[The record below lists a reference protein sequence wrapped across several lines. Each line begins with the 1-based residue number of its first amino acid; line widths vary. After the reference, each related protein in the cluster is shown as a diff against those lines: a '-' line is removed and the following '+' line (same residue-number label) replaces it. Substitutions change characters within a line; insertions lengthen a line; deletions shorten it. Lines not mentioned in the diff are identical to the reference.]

1 MPPVR
6 MRGDGRKAKNPGKT
20 LLRIFGFMK
29 HYIPNLI
36 LVLLCIVITAVAS
49 TRGSENLG
57 TLVDDYILPMV
68 AAGSTDFGPL
78 LRYLGKIAA
87 IFGCGMVAAF
97 LQQFLMVAVTQG
109 TQNAVEEEACIADQH
124 SRASIY
130 TV

>member
-29 HYIPNLI
+29 RYIPNLI

-68 AAGSTDFGPL
+68 AAGSADFGPL
-78 LRYLGKIAA
+78 IRYLVKIAA
-87 IFGCGMVAAF
+87 IFGCGMVVAAGTHDE
-97 LQQFLMVAVTQG
+97 LMQTSPIYQEVYYSQQKG
-109 TQNAVEEEACIADQH
+109 GDE
-124 SRASIY
+124 
-130 TV
+130 